1 MLSDV
6 FVNAKN
12 PKGLGNI
19 LQKLCEMKSSVYT
32 YSKITKEDAMYNVR
46 ILMKEGFYV
55 APNTDDDHYDYEY
68 IVYPKQSD
76 VQKNY
81 IIPFVNSIV
90 ANGYAK
96 YSDLISVEEKY
107 LQICAE
113 EIEDL
118 IRVLYD
124 TSSDTSY
131 IRKQLKNMYGIEKM
145 IDIEVIF
152 DSEKFLLENKKK
164 YDSSFIITRLRGRN
178 SCSLD
183 EFLDKN
189 NVEYKIIVDPSK
201 TDGFDA
207 ELFVNDALENN
218 ILFSLDDN
226 GCIIVDN
233 TTDVPSCIV
242 AHICKWLYPDKKW
255 KGEECKFIFY
265 NNEYDISFFVKVYQ
279 DYIEREIKNEMNAAY
294 KLTDGSKSF
303 SSFTI
308 ESIKPD
314 NYGTA
319 TAITISAVL
328 K

>member
-1 MLSDV
+1 MLSNA

-55 APNTDDDHYDYEY
+55 APNTGDDHYDYEY
-68 IVYPKQSD
+68 IVYPMQSD

-81 IIPFVNSIV
+81 IIPFANSIV

-131 IRKQLKNMYGIEKM
+131 IRKQLENMYGIQKM

-164 YDSSFIITRLRGRN
+164 YDSSFIITRLQGGD
-178 SCSLD
+178 CDID
-183 EFLDKN
+183 EFLYHN
-189 NVEYKIIVDPSK
+189 NAEYEIVVNPSK

-207 ELFVNDALENN
+207 GVFVEDALENN
-218 ILFSLDDN
+218 ILFSLNDK
-226 GCIIVDN
+226 GRIIVDN
-233 TTDVPSCIV
+233 AADIPSCII
-242 AHICKWLYPDKKW
+242 AHICKLLYPDKKW

-265 NNEYDISFFVKVYQ
+265 NNEYDISYFVKVYQ
-279 DYIEREIKNEMNAAY
+279 NYIEREIKNEMNAAY

-308 ESIKPD
+308 ESVKPED
-314 NYGTA
+314 YGNA